1 MHADR
6 RMRRSILIWRSLGW
20 GGEGARFIPWR
31 ARVSYAAAGGYK
43 RTKGFA
49 WSVGRREETTFSRLK
64 IVCPG
69 KPRTGPLLGVKAE
82 RIEINLSSGD
92 WKRCLLYWLE
102 RCNWLVIDYNR
113 EMIFDRLDTLWKWK
127 LCSCIFFSTDP
138 CTVPCSVMIPRALG
152 DFN

>member
-1 MHADR
+1 
-6 RMRRSILIWRSLGW
+6 MRIGGCAAPFWSDGAWDGEEKGHGSSLG
-20 GGEGARFIPWR
+20 GQGFRTRQLVAIKGLR
-31 ARVSYAAAGGYK
+31 ASLGRLAG
-43 RTKGFA
+43 
-49 WSVGRREETTFSRLK
+49 REETTFSRLK